1 MEGIQAAAGPASGG
15 PQEPKTGNRKANP
28 MEVTSA
34 VGRSPEPQ
42 PDNRHLSRPWTCPW
56 EDTTPSLMSPQPPR
70 AGGAQLQGSSVLES
84 KVRALKEKMTAGKQG
99 ASPCPTSYEQ
109 SFPKKPKC
117 IRVPAGGPR
126 TPSEGTFMPDA
137 VVVPP
142 AQDLTDGQLTS
153 SDNEEAPMRNGSLR
167 PPRLPAPGCECW
179 NTLPEAMWTLPNQE
193 SGLLTEPSSLQES
206 PIREVTPCQPG
217 SPGPGNKIIST
228 PSMRRGSSYL
238 LQDGVVTGGDLDSTS
253 LTSEEDFVP
262 RTALLGNLW
271 RGGDLGPLST
281 GGSTLSLS
289 ERVER
294 SRLLLQKIL
303 SVSRC
308 GPSKA
313 GAPAW
318 TPSCGRAAAE
328 RTAGDVEWDWGDS
341 LQDSDQ
347 NRTFGPKPEPVL
359 SPRHEEAKH
368 LLQRARMKA
377 RTRPLRASHDIVP
390 TTALGSRDGQR
401 SPAPAP
407 RVPAACRDSLQNGN
421 VSDSSSGESSGGQRP
436 RRGPS
441 PSHVRFEDESAREAE
456 FRYLER
462 LQQRQRHVLG
472 TVLQAADQGPLRSK
486 PDLADYIN
494 GGLRLWDPAEEALHR
509 LERSLDTG
517 GSDRKCCTCGD
528 CMEDRHPAQG
538 KAAPDPRVLQELE
551 GVLVEPLGSCGLCSP
566 LRLLPAEPG
575 LPSQWI
581 RETHI
586 GNTAV
591 PEETNPALDYTDTAN
606 SCRAN
611 SEEARTSQA
620 SRPCGQTQGSS
631 PGLPGSRPR
640 AGHRWSRTPEMELP
654 WGPQAQCHL
663 SGVDGVEVGDEV
675 KKSRGHAPRGTLFL
689 REDALRKPPALAS
702 KPTLLGSQW
711 QPGAGLGDHWAPP
724 AESRAPSRTAHA
736 MTSSMKLGPSGP
748 GSQARVM
755 EGHKS
760 VEIASTSSLQHS
772 NAEPCAPNTQQPAA
786 SLFSQGWVPTP
797 PPSRKTTSPLSHR
810 KVALAGSRRLG
821 DQGEPVN
828 PSRSGVLRTCGQ
840 TPAQAQSCSPGVRHP
855 LQGLSTNNCNNS
867 VPWGPQE
874 PSDGAVHEDRVEHA
888 LYSQE
893 LGLPQEN
900 SRDGGPQGFPGSADV
915 ATINSTSITLSL
927 FSEEPESSQE
937 ADGALLSTESGSR
950 ECVPPRALPGA
961 STGSGSP
968 LAVPS
973 DKNKKRSNSIVSTL
987 GLKKFFSTLGQSPRP
1002 KLGKARS
1009 YSVEQLH
1016 PTAPGPASHARAPS
1030 LQSLHL
1036 VSPSHQRRKAA
1047 SFQNL
1052 HSLLSGKGDRSSL
1065 YVVGGPGDHGAA
1077 GRVAKAPPRRALS
1090 VEDVGAPSL
1099 ARTVGRVVEVFPDGT
1114 SQLQL
1119 QRSPE
1124 GTFGFC
1130 VASGNGRRD
1139 SGIYV
1144 QEMADV
1150 STAKLYSGLLGVGD
1164 EILEVNGAK
1173 VAGLGLV
1180 HIKELLA
1187 HSESL
1192 FVRVLRQRPAPR

>member
-1 MEGIQAAAGPASGG
+1 P
-15 PQEPKTGNRKANP
+15 PNP
-28 MEVTSA
+28 CYF
-34 VGRSPEPQ
+34 
-42 PDNRHLSRPWTCPW
+42 L
-56 EDTTPSLMSPQPPR
+56 LIPP
-70 AGGAQLQGSSVLES
+70 
-84 KVRALKEKMTAGKQG
+84 
-99 ASPCPTSYEQ
+99 
-109 SFPKKPKC
+109 
-117 IRVPAGGPR
+117 
-126 TPSEGTFMPDA
+126 
-137 VVVPP
+137 
-142 AQDLTDGQLTS
+142 
-153 SDNEEAPMRNGSLR
+153 
-167 PPRLPAPGCECW
+167 LPALAC
-179 NTLPEAMWTLPNQE
+179 
-193 SGLLTEPSSLQES
+193 
-206 PIREVTPCQPG
+206 
-217 SPGPGNKIIST
+217 
-228 PSMRRGSSYL
+228 
-238 LQDGVVTGGDLDSTS
+238 
-253 LTSEEDFVP
+253 VP
-262 RTALLGNLW
+262 H
-271 RGGDLGPLST
+271 
-281 GGSTLSLS
+281 
-289 ERVER
+289 
-294 SRLLLQKIL
+294 
-303 SVSRC
+303 C
-308 GPSKA
+308 
-313 GAPAW
+313 
-318 TPSCGRAAAE
+318 
-328 RTAGDVEWDWGDS
+328 
-341 LQDSDQ
+341 
-347 NRTFGPKPEPVL
+347 RTFGPKLEPVL

-421 VSDSSSGESSGGQRP
+421 MSDSSSGESSAGQRP

-462 LQQRQRHVLG
+462 LQQRQRQVLG
-472 TVLQAADQGPLRSK
+472 TVLQVADQGPLRSK

-494 GGLRLWDPAEEALHR
+494 GGLRLRDPTEAASHR
-509 LERSLDTG
+509 LEGSLDTG
-517 GSDRKCCTCGD
+517 GSDRKCCTCSD
-528 CMEDRHPAQG
+528 CMEDCHPTQG
-538 KAAPDPRVLQELE
+538 KATPDPRVLQELQAARGLE
-551 GVLVEPLGSCGLCSP
+551 RVLMEPLGSRGLCSP
-566 LRLLPAEPG
+566 LRLPPAEPR
-575 LPSQWI
+575 LHTQWI

-586 GNTAV
+586 GDTAG
-591 PEETNPALDYTDTAN
+591 PEEADSALDSTDTAY
-606 SCRAN
+606 SCRAA
-611 SEEARTSQA
+611 SEEAKTSQA
-620 SRPCGQTQGSS
+620 GRPCGQTQGSS
-631 PGLPGSRPR
+631 PGLPGSRLQ
-640 AGHRWSRTPEMELP
+640 AGHRWSMTPEMELP

-663 SGVDGVEVGDEV
+663 SGVDGVEAGDEV
-675 KKSRGHAPRGTLFL
+675 KESRGHTRRGTLSL
-689 REDALRKPPALAS
+689 REDAVRNPPALAS
-702 KPTLLGSQW
+702 KPASLGAQW
-711 QPGAGLGDHWAPP
+711 QPGAGLGDHWVPP
-724 AESRAPSRTAHA
+724 AESQAPSRTAHA

-748 GSQARVM
+748 VSQARIM

-760 VEIASTSSLQHS
+760 VEIVSTSSLQQTD
-772 NAEPCAPNTQQPAA
+772 AEPCAPNTQQPMA
-786 SLFSQGWVPTP
+786 SLSPQGWVPTP

-828 PSRSGVLRTCGQ
+828 SSRSGVLRTCGQ
-840 TPAQAQSCSPGVRHP
+840 TPAQAQSCSPRVRHP

-874 PSDGAVHEDRVEHA
+874 PSDQAVHEDRVEQA
-888 LYSQE
+888 PYSQE

-937 ADGALLSTESGSR
+937 ADGALQSTESGSR
-950 ECVPPRALPGA
+950 GSAPPRALPGA
-961 STGSGSP
+961 SVGPGSP
-968 LAVPS
+968 SAVPS

-1002 KLGKARS
+1002 KLGKSRS

-1016 PTAPGPASHARAPS
+1016 PSAPGPASHTRAPS

-1065 YVVGGPGDHGAA
+1065 YVVGGPGDHGTS
-1077 GRVAKAPPRRALS
+1077 GSPTKAPPRRALS

-1173 VAGLGLV
+1173 VAGLGLA

-1192 FVRVLRQRPAPR
+1192 SVRVLRQRPAPR